1 MRACLRPAR
10 TAKSARAEAAPARPP
25 ALLPLTR
32 TLAHQRLQL
41 GDRPLDL
48 RLPRAARRDP
58 AVGLLELAER
68 LLELAAQP
76 RGERQVVE
84 PLGLV
89 ALAPEGDA
97 GQALCLVGV
106 GVEAERAL
114 ELGERGRAVP
124 GVVERLAE
132 LGVREGI
139 VGMPGEVALERLA
152 RLGRLL
158 ERHVH
163 APERTID
170 ATTDAPEAP
179 PL

>member
-25 ALLPLTR
+25 ALLPLAR

-89 ALAPEGDA
+89 ALPPEGEA
-97 GQALCLVGV
+97 GQALRLFGI
-106 GVEAERAL
+106 GVESQRTL
-114 ELGERGRAVP
+114 ELGERRSSLVD
-124 GVVERLAE
+124 VRERLAE
-132 LGVREGI
+132 LGVREGV
-139 VGMPGEVALERLA
+139 VGMLREVALDRKSTRLNSSHSQISYA
-152 RLGRLL
+152 VFCLKKK
-158 ERHVH
+158 
-163 APERTID
+163 TIQI
-170 ATTDAPEAP
+170 
-179 PL
+179 L

>member
-1 MRACLRPAR
+1 MRAGLRPPR
-10 TAKSARAEAAPARPP
+10 TRRQASGPAEAAPARPSP
-25 ALLPLTR
+25 LLPLAR
-32 TLAHQRLQL
+32 ALAHQRLQL
-41 GDRPLDL
+41 RDRLLDL
-48 RLPRAARRDP
+48 RLPPAARRDQ
-58 AVGLLELAER
+58 AVGVLELAER

-84 PLGLV
+84 ALGLV

-132 LGVREGI
+132 LGV
-139 VGMPGEVALERLA
+139 
-152 RLGRLL
+152 
-158 ERHVH
+158 
-163 APERTID
+163 
-170 ATTDAPEAP
+170 
-179 PL
+179 